1 MTDRFILRKNENG
14 KSVRVT
20 FSANGHDGKPL
31 LEKTAPGKSLL
42 WESISK
48 YSAKKPFGSQFL
60 FFYQLRLTENQGV
73 TNLTDRG
80 WLNG

>member
-20 FSANGHDGKPL
+20 FSANGHDGEPL
-31 LEKTAPGKSLL
+31 FVKNCPMKITFMGKYIEILCKNLSDHNFSLNH
-42 WESISK
+42 
-48 YSAKKPFGSQFL
+48 
-60 FFYQLRLTENQGV
+60 LRLTVNQGV